1 MPRNYTSTELKLVSQ
16 DEVIELDDEGNEI
29 KHHELEAILNH
40 RGEPTK
46 REYLVRFKK
55 LNSDYNEWIPQDHSN
70 ATSMLHNYW
79 KKLGIPYK
87 PKSSALVP
95 PITAAQA
102 LKKTPPGSV
111 IKLLDSL
118 IEENDNDINPK
129 PARRFHKRPSKKGY
143 RSVQASKIANTVEA
157 TSVAIPD
164 SISKRY
170 VSKFT
175 SIKTTTT

>member
-1 MPRNYTSTELKLVSQ
+1 
-16 DEVIELDDEGNEI
+16 
-29 KHHELEAILNH
+29 
-40 RGEPTK
+40 
-46 REYLVRFKK
+46 
-55 LNSDYNEWIPQDHSN
+55 
-70 ATSMLHNYW
+70 MLHNYW